1 LILSNC
7 KDIVTDAKIEDIVKL
22 FPYKSHGKI
31 TEKFLVHAFMYEHCS
46 VEIASFR
53 DEGTIEN
60 RNSLPKYG
68 TIKTDWLRRDFTMNS
83 IYWNPISNEFIDPS
97 GFGISDVKNKLI
109 RTTRKPETVFAE
121 DQIRILRAIRFQRTL
136 FFDFTFDPKKFIKAV
151 DFSTDRVKQEVR
163 KIPRFSR

>member
-1 LILSNC
+1 MKEFIISKRCVEILNDNGYVAYFVGGAVRDMLIWRTP
-7 KDIVTDAKIEDIVKL
+7 KDFDIVTDAKIEDIVKL

-97 GFGISDVKNKLI
+97 GFGISDVKN
-109 RTTRKPETVFAE
+109 
-121 DQIRILRAIRFQRTL
+121 
-136 FFDFTFDPKKFIKAV
+136 
-151 DFSTDRVKQEVR
+151 RVL
-163 KIPRFSR
+163 